1 MVKNVLVKTEVQDG
15 NRPVMVSCNVDM
27 TPEEE
32 AEMKRINAEISNT
45 PTPEERLT
53 IIEDAFAEL
62 CEVIFNG

>member
-1 MVKNVLVKTEVQDG
+1 MKIKDVIEINGKFYPHERN
-15 NRPVMVSCNVDM
+15 M